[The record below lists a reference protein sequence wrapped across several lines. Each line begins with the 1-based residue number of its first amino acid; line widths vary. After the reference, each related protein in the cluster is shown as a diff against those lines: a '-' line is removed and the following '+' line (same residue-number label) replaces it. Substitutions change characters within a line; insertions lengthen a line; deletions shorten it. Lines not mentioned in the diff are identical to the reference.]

1 MFSNV
6 PDWLTEKVKG
16 IANDGGP
23 QDCQRIYYAAAGWTI
38 AWYLRLD
45 IQGANTDE
53 FFEPPNKRPIDSND
67 TLWHNHVNRAI
78 TIAETL
84 FIMRSMPGFA
94 ELRKRLADKQP
105 KRASYFEI
113 LTAKQFLK
121 QGFEIYARPEV
132 GRRGEDFDFTAKQQ
146 DIIINV
152 EVTALTGQHFSKKS
166 IANSLQNKR
175 DQVPDS
181 APAILY
187 CVLPEPW
194 TLEPNIDWDHI
205 LQSVTEKF
213 FRSSKRWNA
222 VVFWIEQHV
231 VLHKGPGAVMFLV
244 RKPYVNETARHT
256 IELSFLFEGKQ
267 DEPMSSSMADD
278 DKLEE
283 LRASYYDSEFFRWID
298 SLVPQK

>member
-1 MFSNV
+1 
-6 PDWLTEKVKG
+6 
-16 IANDGGP
+16 
-23 QDCQRIYYAAAGWTI
+23 
-38 AWYLRLD
+38 
-45 IQGANTDE
+45 
-53 FFEPPNKRPIDSND
+53 
-67 TLWHNHVNRAI
+67 
-78 TIAETL
+78 
-84 FIMRSMPGFA
+84 MRSMLGFS
-94 ELRKRLADKQP
+94 ELRKRFADKQP

-121 QGFEIYARPEV
+121 QGFEIYACPEV

-175 DQVPDS
+175 DQVPNT

-187 CVLPEPW
+187 CVLPERW
-194 TLEPNIDWDHI
+194 TLEPNIDWDHT
-205 LQSVTEKF
+205 LQTVTEKF
-213 FRSSKRWNA
+213 FSSKRWNA

-231 VLHKGPGAVMFLV
+231 VLHKGPGAAMFLV

-256 IELSFLFEGKQ
+256 IDLNFLFGGKQ
-267 DEPMSSSMADD
+267 GEPMSSTIADD

-283 LRASYYDSEFFRWID
+283 LRVSSYDSEFFRWID